1 MPSDRYGLSGTYDFD
16 LTRDKKYHASVSLS
30 SIYVTKQRRFDPDK
44 DLVSDSPDPYF
55 LLNGTAEVGV
65 RLPHDRSLRL
75 MLVGDNILNAL
86 YKEYT
91 DRFRYYAHARGAN
104 FSLRVLYKF

>member
-1 MPSDRYGLSGTYDFD
+1 M
-16 LTRDKKYHASVSLS
+16 
-30 SIYVTKQRRFDPDK
+30 TKQRRFDPDK

-65 RLPHDRSLRL
+65 RLPHDHSLRL
-75 MLVGDNILNAL
+75 MLVGDN
-86 YKEYT
+86 KEYT